1 MPDQLQK
8 YLFADRTV
16 RVQSLD
22 LSTAWQQIQANHYYP
37 PAVSRLLGELV
48 AASALLSA
56 NLKFD
61 GTLVLQLQGDGVIP
75 LIVVECRSNLDL
87 RATVKISDL
96 EQLPTHGDLQSLMNP
111 GGKGRFSVVLDTS
124 LRAPGSQPYQAIVP
138 MVGDT
143 VAQVL
148 EHYMLTSE
156 QLQTRMWLGANTE
169 RCTGLLLQRLPD
181 IGGDV
186 VSGVE
191 PGWDRAQHL
200 AATLTEA
207 ELLEVPAATI
217 VHRLFW
223 QEDLLVFEPEP
234 VRFFC
239 PCSRDK
245 VANMLRMLG
254 SEEVD
259 SILEEQGQVK
269 VTCDYCTRRYV
280 FDKVDCAEVFAT
292 DKPDSLRHH
301 SADKH

>member
-16 RVQSLD
+16 RVQTLD
-22 LSTAWQQIQANHYYP
+22 LSTAWQQIQANHQYP

-48 AASALLSA
+48 AASALLAA

-61 GTLVLQLQGDGVIP
+61 GTLVLQLQGDGAIP

-87 RATVKISDL
+87 RATVKISDP
-96 EQLPTHGDLQSLMNP
+96 ERLPTHGDLQSLLNP
-111 GGKGRFSVVLDTS
+111 GGQGRFSVVLDTPK
-124 LRAPGSQPYQAIVP
+124 RAPGTQPYQAIVP
-138 MVGDT
+138 MVGDS

-148 EHYMLTSE
+148 EHYMLSSE
-156 QLQTRMWLGANTE
+156 QLQTRLWLAANDE
-169 RCTGLLLQRLPD
+169 RCTGMLLQRLPD
-181 IGGDV
+181 TGGQIV
-186 VSGVE
+186 QGVE
-191 PGWDRAQHL
+191 PGWDRALHL
-200 AATLTEA
+200 AATLNEA
-207 ELLEVPAATI
+207 ELLDVSAATV

-254 SEEVD
+254 QTEVD
-259 SILEEQGQVK
+259 DIVAEQGQVS
-269 VTCDYCTRRYV
+269 VACDYCTRRYV

-292 DKPDSLRHH
+292 NRPDSLRHH
-301 SADKH
+301 SSEKH